1 MKKPNVFTVMIAIG
15 TTFFLAMSWS
25 IYTASDRQQARAEA
39 SGLAYA
45 ELDIREMNCSICKA
59 EILDT
64 LLNTDGISEVTPERK
79 GAAIAYDGSKVR
91 AMQMVG
97 LVQGLGY
104 TASVR
109 RVVAR

>member
-1 MKKPNVFTVMIAIG
+1 MKPNIFTVMLGIG
-15 TTFFLAMSWS
+15 AAFFLAMTWS
-25 IYTASDRQQARAEA
+25 VYTASDRQQARAEA

-45 ELDIREMNCSICKA
+45 ELDIREMNCSMCKA
-59 EILDT
+59 EILHT
-64 LLNTDGISEVTPERK
+64 LRGTDGINEVTPERK

-104 TASVR
+104 TASIR